1 MQKQLARTLACAA
14 LLAAVAVR
22 PAFAQ
27 GGNPAT
33 ANNNPSTVC
42 GAPIP
47 QPAALP
53 PANSGPVVYLIVPCF
68 AKQGGSPVVEPETYL
83 YYIQLRPSL
92 PSQNMWVP
100 WDEAHEQIAKDD
112 FKRLWG
118 TNFLD
123 DLSIEV
129 NDYVFP
135 NGAVGKIVLYDMEER
150 ERVKIV
156 DYQGSKN
163 IDRTKIAEQLK
174 EKGIELRLDSFLDE
188 NILHRVD
195 AVLAGMMAE
204 KGFTNAEIKHAVTP
218 VAGGPKLVNVTFNI
232 SEGPKLRI
240 RDIEFIGNQAFSDRA
255 LARKMK
261 ENKAKKGLIFMT
273 LFRSATYK
281 EDRYEEDAEKVAA
294 FYREEGYVRA
304 RVGNPEVRT
313 VRDEKDGKTRWI
325 QLRIPVTEGPRYRV
339 GDFKFEGNTV
349 VKSESLRP
357 MFKMKQG
364 DWYSEK
370 QVRDGLK
377 KAQEAYGAGGYM
389 EFTGYPDL
397 NPKNDGLAPVA
408 TDGNASPPAPP
419 TNGSTTSD
427 GSNGSNGSTAVKPTV
442 DVTMRLSEGKQFFVN
457 RISFVGNT
465 TTRDNVIRREMRLVE
480 GSVFSTESLKYS
492 IRRLNQLGY
501 FKQLEGNDKDLK
513 VDKLPAADNKVNL
526 TLRVEEQ
533 NRNQVTFGAGVSQ
546 YEGFFGQLSF
556 QTANFLGRGESLT
569 ASAQAGSRSQN
580 YQLAFTE
587 PFLFDRNLTGGV
599 DVYKRSLQFIGYYT
613 QKSTGGNITFGF
625 PVADFAR
632 MFMVYSYESV
642 GVSDLNEALLDPSCF
657 TSSRGCAT
665 INVNNLSTISPTAL
679 EQLRRNPFLFDS
691 FLIGTNGNRT
701 ISKVSPSYVFNTI
714 DNPIFP
720 SNGKRL
726 TAAIDLGGLG
736 GNTSYYKP
744 TLEGIWYHPHTSRS
758 SFGGRV
764 QWQYIAPYK
773 GTTQLPVFERL
784 FLGGEYSVRGYD
796 IRSIGPPVPNSQIV
810 LGGNKSL
817 LFNGEYIITIA
828 GPVRLVLFYDAGQ
841 VRDFGEKFSWKENL
855 TQVVVPPPPLLIDPF
870 AIGFGG
876 LEDPNAP
883 GVHTEV
889 IGRTSAFKTS
899 TGAEI
904 RFFMP
909 VLNVPFRL
917 IFAANPQ
924 RGGVLNNTLLP
935 AKAFTFKFAV
945 GSTF

>member
-27 GGNPAT
+27 AGNPAA
-33 ANNNPSTVC
+33 ANSNPSTVC
-42 GAPIP
+42 GSPIP

-100 WDEAHEQIAKDD
+100 WDETREQVAKDD

-118 TNFLD
+118 TNFLA
-123 DLSIEV
+123 DLSVEV
-129 NDYVFP
+129 NDYVFS
-135 NGAVGKIVLYDMEER
+135 NGVVGKIVVYDMEER

-188 NILHRVD
+188 NTLHRVD

-204 KGFTNAEIKHAVTP
+204 KGFTNAEIKHTVTA

-240 RDIEFIGNQAFSDRA
+240 RDIEFIGNKAFSDRT

-261 ENKAKKGLIFMT
+261 DNKAKKGLIFMT

-281 EDRYEEDAEKVAA
+281 EDKYEEDAEKISG

-304 RVGNPEVRT
+304 RVGQPEVRT
-313 VRDEKDGKTRWI
+313 VSDEKDGKTRWI

-339 GDFKFEGNTV
+339 GDLKFEGNTV
-349 VKSESLRP
+349 VKSDNLRP
-357 MFKMKQG
+357 MFKIKEG
-364 DWYSEK
+364 EWYSEK
-370 QVRDGLK
+370 KVRDGLR

-408 TDGNASPPAPP
+408 TDGNTPPAA
-419 TNGSTTSD
+419 NASASND
-427 GSNGSNGSTAVKPTV
+427 SNGSNGPSGSSASRPTV

-457 RISFVGNT
+457 RISFVGNS

-480 GSVFSTESLKYS
+480 GSVFNTESLKYS

-501 FKQLEGNDKDLK
+501 FKQLEGNDKDMK
-513 VDKLPAADNKVNL
+513 VDKTAGRDNAVDV

-580 YQLAFTE
+580 YQLSFTE
-587 PFLFDRNLTGGV
+587 PFLFDRNLTGGI
-599 DVYKRSLQFIGYYT
+599 DIYKRSLQFIGYYT

-625 PVADFAR
+625 PVADFSR
-632 MFMVYSYESV
+632 MFVNYSYESV
-642 GVSDLNEALLDPSCF
+642 GVADLNEALLDPSCIV
-657 TSSRGCAT
+657 SSRGCNT
-665 INVNNLSTISPTAL
+665 INVSNLSTISPTAL

-701 ISKVSPSYVFNTI
+701 ISKVSPSFVFNTI

-726 TAAIDLGGLG
+726 TLAMDLGGLG
-736 GNTSYYKP
+736 GNTAYYKP
-744 TLEGIWYHPHTSRS
+744 TAEGIWYHPHTSRS

-764 QWQYIAPYK
+764 QFQFISPYR

-796 IRSIGPPVPNSQIV
+796 IRSIGPTVPDSQIV

-817 LFNGEYIITIA
+817 LLNGEYIITIA

-841 VRDFGEKFSWKENL
+841 VRDFGQGFSWKEDL
-855 TQVVVPPPPLLIDPF
+855 TRIVVPPPPLLIDPL
-870 AIGFGG
+870 ATGFGG
-876 LEDPNAP
+876 VEDPNAP

-889 IGRTSAFKTS
+889 IGKTSAFKTS

-924 RGGVLNNTLLP
+924 RGGVLNNSLLP

>member
-1 MQKQLARTLACAA
+1 MQKQLARTLASAT
-14 LLAAVAVR
+14 LLAAAAAP

-27 GGNPAT
+27 AGNPAA
-33 ANNNPSTVC
+33 ANSNPSTVC

-53 PANSGPVVYLIVPCF
+53 PANSGPLVYLIVPCF

-92 PSQNMWVP
+92 PSQNQWVA
-100 WDEAHEQIAKDD
+100 WDDAHEQIARDD

-129 NDYVFP
+129 NDYTFA
-135 NGAVGKIVLYDMEER
+135 NGVVGKIVLYDMEER

-156 DYQGSKN
+156 NYEGSKN

-188 NILHRVD
+188 NTLHRVD
-195 AVLAGMMAE
+195 AVLKDMMAE
-204 KGFTNAEIKHAVTP
+204 KGFTNAIVTHQTTA

-232 SEGPKLRI
+232 GEGPKLRI
-240 RDIEFIGNQAFSDRA
+240 RTIEFVGNQAFSDRK

-261 ENKAKKGLIFMT
+261 DNKSKKGLIFMT

-281 EDRYEEDAEKVAA
+281 EDKYEDDAEKVAA
-294 FYREEGYVRA
+294 FYREQGYVRA
-304 RVGNPEVRT
+304 RVGNPEVKT
-313 VRDEKDGKTRWI
+313 LVDEKDGKTRWI
-325 QLRIPVTEGPRYRV
+325 QLRIPVTEGPRYRL
-339 GDFKFEGNTV
+339 GTFAFEGNTV
-349 VKSESLRP
+349 VKSDNLRP
-357 MFKMKQG
+357 MFKVQEG
-364 DWYSEK
+364 EWYSEK
-370 QVRDGLK
+370 KVRDGLK

-408 TDGNASPPAPP
+408 TDGNAAAAAPP
-419 TNGSTTSD
+419 PPPVPTD
-427 GSNGSNGSTAVKPTV
+427 GAAIKPIV

-457 RISFVGNT
+457 RISFIGNS

-480 GSVFSTESLKYS
+480 GSVFNTESLKYS

-501 FKQLEGNDKDLK
+501 FKNLEGNDKDMK
-513 VDKLPAADNKVNL
+513 VDKTTGRDNAVDV
-526 TLRVEEQ
+526 TLKVEEQ

-569 ASAQAGSRSQN
+569 ASAQAGSRAQN
-580 YQLAFTE
+580 YQLSFTE

-599 DVYKRSLQFIGYYT
+599 NVFKSSLMYIGYYT
-613 QKSTGGNITFGF
+613 QKSTGTNLTFGF

-632 MFMVYSYESV
+632 MFIQYSYESV
-642 GVSDLNEALLDPSCF
+642 GVADLNEALLDPSCIVA
-657 TSSRGCAT
+657 SRGCST
-665 INVNNLSTISPTAL
+665 INVTDLSRISPAAF
-679 EQLRRNPFLFDS
+679 ESLRRNPFLFDS
-691 FLIGTNGNRT
+691 YLIGSKGNRT

-720 SNGKRL
+720 ANGKRL
-726 TAAIDLGGLG
+726 TLAMDLGGLG
-736 GNTSYYKP
+736 GNTSFFKP
-744 TLEGIWYHPHTSRS
+744 TIEAIWYHPHTSRS

-764 QWQYIAPYK
+764 QFEYIQPYR
-773 GTTQLPVFERL
+773 GTTNLPVFERL

-796 IRSIGPPVPNSQIV
+796 IRSIGPTVPNSQIV

-817 LFNGEYIITIA
+817 LLNGEYIITVA

-841 VRDFGEKFSWKENL
+841 VRDFGQKFGLKEDL
-855 TQVVVPPPPLLIDPF
+855 TRQIFPSQPLLIDPF
-870 AIGFGG
+870 SVLSFGG
-876 LEDPNAP
+876 LEDPKAP

-889 IGRTSAFKTS
+889 IGQTSAFKTS
-899 TGAEI
+899 SGAEI